1 MVKQI
6 AKKRTDIEV
15 YLISGFITFI
25 VLVAGIS
32 LGILLGREKVSDLE
46 KNLEDLRIKQEDA
59 TLGFTLMSIFGNRSC
74 DIIHSE
80 LSNTVTEASNLGKE
94 ITRYGTEDFKDARY
108 QAMKKDYTIIQ
119 IRYWSYLEKLKT
131 ECNKTNFITILYFYS
146 SEYCPKCSQ
155 QALILDYTKSLYP
168 DNVMIFALDYGIDL
182 NVVKLLKN
190 VYGIDKA
197 PTLVIDDKKYENVV
211 ELDELKQI
219 LCKDLSICES
229 S

>member
-1 MVKQI
+1 MVEQT
-6 AKKRTDIEV
+6 AKKRDIEI

-32 LGILLGREKVSDLE
+32 LGILLGRERVSNLE
-46 KNLEDLRIKQEDA
+46 KSLEDLRITQDDT
-59 TLGFTLMSIFGNRSC
+59 TLGFTLMSVFGNRSC
-74 DIIHSE
+74 DIIQTE

-94 ITRYGTEDFKDARY
+94 ITKYEEEDFKDSNY

-119 IRYWSYLEKLKT
+119 IRYWSYLERLKT

-155 QALILDYTKSLYP
+155 QALILNYVKGLYP
-168 DNVMIFALDYGIDL
+168 DNVMVFALDYGIDL
-182 NVVKLLKN
+182 NSVKLLKS

-197 PTLVIDDKKYENVV
+197 PMLVIDDKKYENVV

-219 LCKDLSICES
+219 LCQNLSICES